1 MACFP
6 HLCARMKVNT
16 SFSKWGLFILLS
28 FIWGSS
34 FELMKLGLF
43 ENHDLSKPV
52 LSSWQVAALRLVS
65 AGLVVVPFVH
75 LYLKRIEKSKLGYI
89 ILSGVLG
96 SFIPAFLFTLAETKI
111 DGAFAG
117 TLNSLTPVFVILIAS
132 FFFRK
137 RITARTYGGIAIAL
151 IGSALVF
158 YFNWNDRGRG
168 SLGDINF
175 ALYCVLATVF
185 YGLNV
190 NMVNKVLGGVS
201 PLAVGAISF
210 TSLLLPSLAVLYFT
224 HYFELPLGET
234 KYITATIASV
244 VLGIIGTS
252 VASVLF
258 YQLIQK
264 AGYLFASMVTYG
276 IPFIAQFWGW
286 VNGEKVDGYRIVGLL
301 VLLAGIYVATRVKKE
316 EQ

>member
-1 MACFP
+1 
-6 HLCARMKVNT
+6 MKANNAFT
-16 SFSKWGLFILLS
+16 KWGLFIILS

-65 AGLVVVPFVH
+65 AGLVVVPIVP
-75 LYLKRIEKSKLGYI
+75 LYLKKTARSKLGFI
-89 ILSGVLG
+89 ALSGILG
-96 SFIPAFLFTLAETKI
+96 SFIPAFLFTTAETKI

-117 TLNSLTPVFVILIAS
+117 TLNSLTPVFVILIAA

-137 RITARTYGGIAIAL
+137 KITARTYSGIAIAL
-151 IGSALVF
+151 IGSGLVF
-158 YFNWNDRGRG
+158 YFNWRDRGAG

-175 ALYCVLATVF
+175 AWYCIIATAF

-190 NMVNKVLGGVS
+190 NMVNKVLRGVS
-201 PLAVGAISF
+201 PLAVGVIAF
-210 TSLLLPSLAVLYFT
+210 ASLLIPSLIVLYTT

-244 VLGIIGTS
+244 VLGIFGTT
-252 VASVLF
+252 VASVMF
-258 YQLIQK
+258 YALIQK

-276 IPFIAQFWGW
+276 IPFVAQFWGW
-286 VNGEKVDGYRIVGLL
+286 INGEKVDVYRVIGLL
-301 VLLAGIYVATRVKKE
+301 VILGGIYLATRVKKE